1 MNVRPLRAVLGATLT
16 LILAWPIFA
25 ATSASGVASL
35 RAKAEAGN
43 AIAQYNLGLIY
54 ADETEPAH
62 DLVEAYVW
70 LSRAVRNGVRG
81 RQLDILSERL
91 TPAQSAE
98 GNERLGALAT
108 PAALSNERDNLIA
121 RLQDS
126 DTQITSLS
134 ADLAHLRQDNDQ
146 QLSAATDRVAQLET
160 ALETLRTDGD
170 TRQATASAEYNA
182 LNQQFESGQ
191 NQINSLTRELA
202 ASRADLARLQAVQAQ
217 SGDASSAQI
226 AELQAALQNTRDQV
240 SNGQDRLTVLAQ
252 ERDTL
257 AQRLQTSDAQVAE
270 LSGDLAS
277 SRAQLAQLH
286 DHQSKSGDTAAAQIA
301 ELQSE
306 LQNSRSEFASV
317 QTRLTDLVQERE
329 DLTNR
334 LQSSDTQVAELS
346 GDLASSHAI
355 LAELRAAQNQSN
367 QAASAEFTA
376 LQAELESSRDQI
388 TATETRLN
396 ALTQERD
403 NLATRLQV
411 SDAQVSELSADLA
424 SSRANLAQLSDTQRQ
439 SGDETSAQITSLTQE
454 RDQLTD
460 QIRTLDAQTNDL
472 SADLATSRAT
482 VAELREQQLTRLN
495 DTAEQLANLQ
505 SQVDLLQ
512 AENET
517 LTGQLSAASQEANN
531 STEIVAQIQSLS
543 SERDLLQTELETTQ
557 SQVTA
562 LAAELENLANT
573 PDPAL
578 IEAHTEIAELRESLT
593 TARNNSAQLQ
603 AELAAQSTQPAATEA
618 NPDLQNQLDANL
630 NAFASQEREITR
642 LREELD
648 SATARADASDV
659 TLATLRDEI
668 AGMQTALAEA
678 NNNETTDDSAA
689 IANLQSEIEA
699 AQLTTA
705 TQAAEIEALR
715 EQLAAQSAT
724 ETPEPSSDLVAQNN
738 TLREEAR
745 LAREQAAALSR
756 EVNNLRTR
764 LATALPSPR
773 TTVASRV
780 PPSRPSA
787 TAPTVA
793 FNPPTAQA
801 NLTSAAT
808 ITRPTTSARRPDS
821 PRPTGPQ
828 RHTVLTGETLSSI
841 ARDFYGNGNR
851 WPEIYRANRD
861 AIPDANRLSA
871 GTRIVIP

>member
-70 LSRAVRNGVRG
+70 LSRAARNGARG

-91 TPAQSAE
+91 TPAQFAE

-160 ALETLRTDGD
+160 PLETLRTDGD

-346 GDLASSHAI
+346 ADLDSSHAI

-495 DTAEQLANLQ
+495 DTAEQFANLQ

-618 NPDLQNQLDANL
+618 NPHLQNQLDANL

-659 TLATLRDEI
+659 TLATLR
-668 AGMQTALAEA
+668 
-678 NNNETTDDSAA
+678 
-689 IANLQSEIEA
+689 
-699 AQLTTA
+699 
-705 TQAAEIEALR
+705 
-715 EQLAAQSAT
+715 
-724 ETPEPSSDLVAQNN
+724 
-738 TLREEAR
+738 
-745 LAREQAAALSR
+745 
-756 EVNNLRTR
+756 
-764 LATALPSPR
+764 
-773 TTVASRV
+773 
-780 PPSRPSA
+780 
-787 TAPTVA
+787 
-793 FNPPTAQA
+793 
-801 NLTSAAT
+801 
-808 ITRPTTSARRPDS
+808 
-821 PRPTGPQ
+821 
-828 RHTVLTGETLSSI
+828 
-841 ARDFYGNGNR
+841 
-851 WPEIYRANRD
+851 
-861 AIPDANRLSA
+861 
-871 GTRIVIP
+871 

>member
-1 MNVRPLRAVLGATLT
+1 M
-16 LILAWPIFA
+16 
-25 ATSASGVASL
+25 
-35 RAKAEAGN
+35 
-43 AIAQYNLGLIY
+43 
-54 ADETEPAH
+54 
-62 DLVEAYVW
+62 
-70 LSRAVRNGVRG
+70 
-81 RQLDILSERL
+81 
-91 TPAQSAE
+91 
-98 GNERLGALAT
+98 
-108 PAALSNERDNLIA
+108 
-121 RLQDS
+121 
-126 DTQITSLS
+126 
-134 ADLAHLRQDNDQ
+134 
-146 QLSAATDRVAQLET
+146 
-160 ALETLRTDGD
+160 
-170 TRQATASAEYNA
+170 
-182 LNQQFESGQ
+182 
-191 NQINSLTRELA
+191 
-202 ASRADLARLQAVQAQ
+202 
-217 SGDASSAQI
+217 
-226 AELQAALQNTRDQV
+226 
-240 SNGQDRLTVLAQ
+240 
-252 ERDTL
+252 
-257 AQRLQTSDAQVAE
+257 AE

-277 SRAQLAQLH
+277 SRAELAQLR
-286 DHQSKSGDTAAAQIA
+286 DLQTGSGDAAANQLA
-301 ELQSE
+301 DLQSE
-306 LQNSRSEFASV
+306 LQNSRDE
-317 QTRLTDLVQERE
+317 
-329 DLTNR
+329 
-334 LQSSDTQVAELS
+334 VAELS
-346 GDLASSHAI
+346 ADLDSSHAI

-678 NNNETTDDSAA
+678 NNNETMDDSAA

-699 AQLTTA
+699 AQLATA

-724 ETPEPSSDLVAQNN
+724 ETPEPSSDLIAQNN

-808 ITRPTTSARRPDS
+808 ITRPTTSGRRPDS